1 MRESMSGL
9 PEVIDQTTTPQRP
22 TQSELARFEALGLAV
37 IPLHVL
43 ARYRAAEQVCFAL
56 MQWIPDAN
64 YAGALEEIRRQEA
77 VRDALVAWYEL
88 AYEVIQEGEAI
99 K

>member
-1 MRESMSGL
+1 MSAL

-22 TQSELARFEALGLAV
+22 TQSELAKFEALGLAV

-56 MQWIPDAN
+56 MQWIPDAA
-64 YAGALEEIRRQEA
+64 YAGALEEIRRQKA
-77 VRDALVAWYEL
+77 VRDALVDWYEL
-88 AYEVIQEGEAI
+88 AYEVIQAGEVI

>member
-1 MRESMSGL
+1 MSGL
-9 PEVIDQTTTPQRP
+9 PEVIDHTTTPQRP

-43 ARYRAAEQVCFAL
+43 ARYRAAEKVCFA
-56 MQWIPDAN
+56 MMEWIPDAT
-64 YAGALEEIRRQEA
+64 YAGALEDIRRQKA
-77 VRDALVAWYEL
+77 VRDALLEWYEL
-88 AYEVIQEGEAI
+88 AYEVIREGEAI